1 MLRRRSKILIGIAGL
16 LAFAVVLRAVS
27 PAIVER
33 YVNRELAAMGDY
45 EGRVDNVDLM
55 LLRGGYTLHD
65 LTIVKTN
72 ASVESPFVAVPQMD
86 LTLEWRAL
94 FRGQA
99 VGELVMYGPNVNF
112 VQSGS
117 DEESQYGTGV
127 NWPQEIRDLFPFR
140 LNVVRVVDGLATFRA
155 PGIQAEESMTARDF
169 QLELTNLTNVQEVE
183 SEAHATIDLNAR
195 VMGNAPLTLSGQI
208 DPNEELP
215 TFDVD
220 LTLEGARLV
229 DINPWLREFLK
240 ADAHAGTFSLFA
252 ELAAADGRF
261 TGYMKPI
268 LENPEFVETDD
279 AEGGPFR
286 KAWEALVGFA
296 AKVFENK
303 TEDQVAT
310 QIPFSGEFENPRA
323 GIMPALVNLLRNA
336 FVSAFARTLDNTISF
351 RDVGENV
358 ACLETGGQ
366 DDACEQ
372 REGAE
377 ETADGGRRRDS
388 DEREDGER

>member
-1 MLRRRSKILIGIAGL
+1 VLRGRSKVLIAIAGL
-16 LAFAVVLRAVS
+16 LVFAVVLRAVS

-33 YVNRELAAMGDY
+33 YVNRQLGAMGDY
-45 EGRVDNVDLM
+45 QGHVVDVDLM

-72 ASVESPFVAVPQMD
+72 ANVETPFVAVPQMD
-86 LTLEWRAL
+86 LTLGWRAL
-94 FRGQA
+94 FHGQA
-99 VGELVMYGPNVNF
+99 VGELVMYAPNVNF
-112 VQSGS
+112 VQSRS
-117 DEESQYGTGV
+117 DQESQYGTGV

-195 VMGNAPLTLSGQI
+195 VMGNAPLTLNGQI

-240 ADAHAGTFSLFA
+240 ADAHAGTFSLYA

-261 TGYMKPI
+261 TGYIKPI
-268 LENPEFVETDD
+268 LENPEFVERDD
-279 AEGGPFR
+279 ADEGPFR

-310 QIPFSGEFENPRA
+310 QIPFSGEFEDPRA
-323 GIMPALVNLLRNA
+323 GILPALVNLMRNA

-351 RDVGENV
+351 RDVGEDV
-358 ACLETGGQ
+358 SCLENG
-366 DDACEQ
+366 DHRSDECEQ
-372 REGAE
+372 RESRE
-377 ETADGGRRRDS
+377 EPVERERRNDSEDRRD
-388 DEREDGER
+388 R